1 MFLRIKIIATFLVIF
16 SYFMPLID
24 IKNVIAILMI
34 VTIGVLH
41 GACDI
46 TLINQKTN
54 NINNSKKIIFIIF
67 YLLIAFFAFLVVY
80 NLPIIGF
87 IGFLLISSYHF
98 GEQHLHETIL
108 DSKFRFFHFIT
119 YGLLIFMLMIYN
131 NKSFVVKVLN
141 EILEININNLPFDI
155 FLFSSLFLTFLFW
168 SIDYKKLKS
177 SIIKEILYLLLL
189 FLLFYTS
196 NLIVSF
202 AVYFVLWHSIPSI
215 LDQINFLYNEIS
227 TKSILLYLKNSGSY
241 WIVSILGLLFLFYY
255 QNLIGEDFYKTI
267 YSFSAAVTIPH
278 IFLINNILSSHHK

>member
-1 MFLRIKIIATFLVIF
+1 MFLRIKILVTSLVIF
-16 SYFMPLID
+16 SYYVPLIN
-24 IKNVIAILMI
+24 IQNTIAILMI
-34 VTIGVLH
+34 LTVGILH

-46 TLINQKTN
+46 TLINHKTN
-54 NINNSKKIIFIIF
+54 NVTNRKKIIFIIF
-67 YLLIAFFAFLVVY
+67 YLFIAFLAFLIVY

-87 IGFLLISSYHF
+87 IAFLLVSSYHF

-108 DSKFRFFHFIT
+108 DSKFRFFHFLT
-119 YGLLIFMLMIYN
+119 YGTLIFMLMIHN
-131 NKSFVVKVLN
+131 NKSFVENVLS
-141 EILEININNLPFDI
+141 EVLMININNFPFDI
-155 FLFSSLFLTFLFW
+155 FLFLSLFITFLLW

-177 SIIKEILYLLLL
+177 FIIKEILYLLLL

-227 TKSILLYLKNSGSY
+227 IRSILLYLKNSGSY
-241 WIVSILGLLFLFYY
+241 WIVSILGLLFLFNY
-255 QNLIGEDFYKTI
+255 QNLLGEDFYKII

-278 IFLINNILSSHHK
+278 IFLINNILSLDHK

>member
-1 MFLRIKIIATFLVIF
+1 MFLRIKIIATSLVIS

-34 VTIGVLH
+34 LTIGVLH

-46 TLINQKTN
+46 TLINKKTN
-54 NINNSKKIIFIIF
+54 NISNSKKIIFIIF
-67 YLLIAFFAFLVVY
+67 YLFIAFFAFLFVY
-80 NLPIIGF
+80 NLPVIGF

-98 GEQHLHETIL
+98 GEQHLHETVS
-108 DSKFRFFHFIT
+108 DSKFRFLHFLT

-131 NKSFVVKVLN
+131 NKSFVVNVLN
-141 EILEININNLPFDI
+141 EILEININNFPFDI
-155 FLFSSLFLTFLFW
+155 FLFSSFFLTFLLW

-215 LDQINFLYNEIS
+215 LDQIDFLYNEIS

-255 QNLIGEDFYKTI
+255 QNLMGENFYKII

-278 IFLINNILSSHHK
+278 IFLINNILSIDHK

>member
-1 MFLRIKIIATFLVIF
+1 MFLRIKIIATSLVIS

-34 VTIGVLH
+34 LTIGVLH

-46 TLINQKTN
+46 TLINKKTN
-54 NINNSKKIIFIIF
+54 NISNSKKIIFIIF
-67 YLLIAFFAFLVVY
+67 YLFIAFFAFLFVY
-80 NLPIIGF
+80 NLPVIGF

-98 GEQHLHETIL
+98 GEQHLHETVS
-108 DSKFRFFHFIT
+108 DSKFRFLHFLT

-131 NKSFVVKVLN
+131 NKSFVVNVLN

-155 FLFSSLFLTFLFW
+155 FLFSSFFLTFLLW

-215 LDQINFLYNEIS
+215 LDQIDFLYNEIS

-255 QNLIGEDFYKTI
+255 QNLMGENFYKII

-278 IFLINNILSSHHK
+278 IFLINNILSIDHK

>member
-54 NINNSKKIIFIIF
+54 NINNSKKIMFIIF

-255 QNLIGEDFYKTI
+255 QNLIGEDFYKII

-278 IFLINNILSSHHK
+278 IFLINNILSTHHK

>member
-1 MFLRIKIIATFLVIF
+1 MFLRIKIITTFLVIF

-131 NKSFVVKVLN
+131 NKSFVINVLN
-141 EILEININNLPFDI
+141 EILDTNIINLPFDF
-155 FLFSSLFLTFLFW
+155 FLFASLFLTFSFW
-168 SIDYKKLKS
+168 GIDYKQLKF
-177 SIIKEILYLLLL
+177 SIIREIFYLSLL

-215 LDQINFLYNEIS
+215 LDQISFLYNEIS

-255 QNLIGEDFYKTI
+255 QNLMGENFYKII

-278 IFLINNILSSHHK
+278 IFLINNILSIDHK

>member
-1 MFLRIKIIATFLVIF
+1 MFLRIKIIATSLVIS

-34 VTIGVLH
+34 LTIGVLH

-46 TLINQKTN
+46 TLINKKTN
-54 NINNSKKIIFIIF
+54 NISNSKKIIFIIF
-67 YLLIAFFAFLVVY
+67 YLFIAFFAFLFVY
-80 NLPIIGF
+80 NLPVIGF

-98 GEQHLHETIL
+98 GEQHLHEKVS
-108 DSKFRFFHFIT
+108 DSKFRFLHFLT

-131 NKSFVVKVLN
+131 NKSFVVNVLN

-155 FLFSSLFLTFLFW
+155 FLFSSFFLTFLLW

-215 LDQINFLYNEIS
+215 LDQIDFLYNEIS

-255 QNLIGEDFYKTI
+255 QNLMGENFYKII

-278 IFLINNILSSHHK
+278 IFLINNILSIDHK

>member
-24 IKNVIAILMI
+24 IKNFIAILMI

-54 NINNSKKIIFIIF
+54 NINNSKKIMFIIF

-255 QNLIGEDFYKTI
+255 QNLIGEDFYKII

>member
-1 MFLRIKIIATFLVIF
+1 MFLRIKIITTFLVIF

-80 NLPIIGF
+80 NLPIIVF

-255 QNLIGEDFYKTI
+255 QNLIGEDFYKII

>member
-1 MFLRIKIIATFLVIF
+1 MFLRIKIITTFLVIF

-155 FLFSSLFLTFLFW
+155 FLFSSLFLTFLLW

-255 QNLIGEDFYKTI
+255 QNLIGEDFYKII

-278 IFLINNILSSHHK
+278 IFLINNILSTHHK

>member
-54 NINNSKKIIFIIF
+54 NINNSKKIMFIIF

>member
-1 MFLRIKIIATFLVIF
+1 MFLRIKIIATSLVIS

-34 VTIGVLH
+34 LTIGVLH

-46 TLINQKTN
+46 TLINKKTN
-54 NINNSKKIIFIIF
+54 NISNSKKIIFIIF
-67 YLLIAFFAFLVVY
+67 YLFIAFFAFLFVY
-80 NLPIIGF
+80 NLPVIGF

-98 GEQHLHETIL
+98 GEQHLHETVS
-108 DSKFRFFHFIT
+108 DSKFRFLHFLT

-131 NKSFVVKVLN
+131 NKSFVVNVLN

-155 FLFSSLFLTFLFW
+155 FLFSSFFLTFLLW

-215 LDQINFLYNEIS
+215 LDQIDFLYNEIS

-255 QNLIGEDFYKTI
+255 QNLIGEDFYKII

-278 IFLINNILSSHHK
+278 IFLINNILSTHHK

>member
-1 MFLRIKIIATFLVIF
+1 
-16 SYFMPLID
+16 MPLID

-255 QNLIGEDFYKTI
+255 QNLIGEDFYKII

-278 IFLINNILSSHHK
+278 IFLINNILSTHHK

>member
-1 MFLRIKIIATFLVIF
+1 MFLRIKIITTFLVIF

-255 QNLIGEDFYKTI
+255 QNLIGEDFYKII

>member
-1 MFLRIKIIATFLVIF
+1 MFLRIKIITTFLVIF

-255 QNLIGEDFYKTI
+255 QNLIGEDFYKII

-278 IFLINNILSSHHK
+278 IFLINNILSTHHK

>member
-1 MFLRIKIIATFLVIF
+1 MFLRIKIITTFLVIF

-54 NINNSKKIIFIIF
+54 NINNSKKIMFIIF

-255 QNLIGEDFYKTI
+255 QNLIGEDFYKII

>member
-1 MFLRIKIIATFLVIF
+1 MFLRIKIIATSLVIS

-34 VTIGVLH
+34 LTIGVLH

-46 TLINQKTN
+46 TLINKKTN
-54 NINNSKKIIFIIF
+54 NISNSKKIIFIIF
-67 YLLIAFFAFLVVY
+67 YLFIAFFAFLFVY
-80 NLPIIGF
+80 NLPVIGF

-98 GEQHLHETIL
+98 GEQHLHETVS
-108 DSKFRFFHFIT
+108 DSKFRFLHFLT

-131 NKSFVVKVLN
+131 NKSFVVNVLN
-141 EILEININNLPFDI
+141 EILEININNFPFDI
-155 FLFSSLFLTFLFW
+155 FLFSSFFLTFLLW

-215 LDQINFLYNEIS
+215 LDQIDFLYNEIS

-255 QNLIGEDFYKTI
+255 QNLIGEDFYKII

-278 IFLINNILSSHHK
+278 IFLINNILSIDHK

>member
-54 NINNSKKIIFIIF
+54 NINNSKKIMFIIF

-255 QNLIGEDFYKTI
+255 QNLIGEDFYKII

>member
-255 QNLIGEDFYKTI
+255 QNLIGEDFYKII

>member
-255 QNLIGEDFYKTI
+255 QNLIGEDFYKII

-278 IFLINNILSSHHK
+278 IFLINNILSTHHK

>member
-1 MFLRIKIIATFLVIF
+1 MFLRIKIIATSLVIS

-34 VTIGVLH
+34 LTIGVLH

-46 TLINQKTN
+46 TLINKKTN
-54 NINNSKKIIFIIF
+54 NISNSKKIIFIIF
-67 YLLIAFFAFLVVY
+67 YLFIAFFAFLFVY
-80 NLPIIGF
+80 NLPVIGF

-98 GEQHLHETIL
+98 GEQHLHEKVS
-108 DSKFRFFHFIT
+108 DSKFRFLHFLT

-131 NKSFVVKVLN
+131 NKSFVVNVLN
-141 EILEININNLPFDI
+141 EILEININNFPFDI
-155 FLFSSLFLTFLFW
+155 FLFSSFFLTFLLW

-215 LDQINFLYNEIS
+215 LDQIDFLYNEIS

-255 QNLIGEDFYKTI
+255 QNLMGENFYKII

-278 IFLINNILSSHHK
+278 IFLINNILSIDHK